1 MSGGESKSES
11 ESESERGY
19 QSGNVQCVHSAAL
32 ISHWYFFLFF
42 FFPPRCFSPPPTTP
56 RNRAAGSQ
64 CAAALFRKNNRSF
77 LNCRTPLETARDS
90 QGGLAESAMDER
102 KRTRSRCAAK
112 TERGASIVSLVFA
125 MCLCL
130 GAHFGFVCDA
140 RELCV
145 KTDSLGALL
154 DGLAFPECV
163 DHFVLAGFA
172 PGILT
177 ATAALLA
184 CLETRRHCKC
194 RFSGFVA
201 MVPCL

>member
-1 MSGGESKSES
+1 ME
-11 ESESERGY
+11 
-19 QSGNVQCVHSAAL
+19 
-32 ISHWYFFLFF
+32 
-42 FFPPRCFSPPPTTP
+42 
-56 RNRAAGSQ
+56 
-64 CAAALFRKNNRSF
+64 
-77 LNCRTPLETARDS
+77 
-90 QGGLAESAMDER
+90 
-102 KRTRSRCAAK
+102 K

-184 CLETRRHCKC
+184 CLETRRHCTACAARSEGQRGAWC
-194 RFSGFVA
+194 RCAGESARESGIPLLITPSPA
-201 MVPCL
+201 A